1 MVEFSENLNF
11 IRTCFFEE
19 IHKFIDMKN
28 YLFLA
33 LAILCESV
41 ATSFLKA
48 SEGFTKPLQT
58 IIFVVAMSA
67 SFYLLTHAIKVIP
80 IGIAYA
86 IWSAVGIVLIS
97 LVGYFVYKQTLDLPA
112 ILGIAL
118 IIVGVI
124 IINVFSKSASH

>member
-1 MVEFSENLNF
+1 
-11 IRTCFFEE
+11 
-19 IHKFIDMKN
+19 MKN

-97 LVGYFVYKQTLDLPA
+97 LIGYFVYKQTLDLPA

-118 IIVGVI
+118 IIIGVI
-124 IINVFSKSASH
+124 VINVFSKSASH

>member
-1 MVEFSENLNF
+1 
-11 IRTCFFEE
+11 
-19 IHKFIDMKN
+19 MKN
-28 YLFLA
+28 YIFLA
-33 LAILCESV
+33 FAILCESV

-48 SEGFTKPLQT
+48 SESFTKPLQT
-58 IIFVVAMSA
+58 IIFVVTMSA

-97 LVGYFVYKQTLDLPA
+97 LIGYFVYKQALDLPA

-118 IIVGVI
+118 IVIGVI
-124 IINVFSKSASH
+124 VINVFSKSASH